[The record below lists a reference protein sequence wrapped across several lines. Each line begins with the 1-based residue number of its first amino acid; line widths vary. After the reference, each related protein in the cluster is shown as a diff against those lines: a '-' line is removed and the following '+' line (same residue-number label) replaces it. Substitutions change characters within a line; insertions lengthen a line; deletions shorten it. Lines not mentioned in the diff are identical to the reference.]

1 MLVYLGHLGDGKNKM
16 AEYEV
21 DWKFANVLSL
31 ETTDCMFNNTGECDR
46 TLLRHQIRKSQVAEY
61 VKNYG
66 LEDFDTRSHTICDEE
81 HYLS

>member
-1 MLVYLGHLGDGKNKM
+1 M

-46 TLLRHQIRKSQVAEY
+46 TLLRHVGSLGTPTVQIRKSQVAEY